1 VSTPGWRG
9 GDGPSPRG
17 PRPLRAIFEEESGPE
32 EADEFDVDAS
42 LEANDFLFEE
52 EAYRDM
58 EHFGAESGWFSAENK
73 WDSDHLRL
81 PQQVEGRSVA
91 EMLMRTP
98 EETAEGLPRR
108 TWTAALG
115 LPRVERVLTYGE
127 VLQGI
132 REERVDRLL
141 FFGGSRSVPDK
152 SMGIRD
158 HEVALRGTPFMVVFN
173 DRTLA
178 QAYVPEEDSR
188 VLYAAE
194 THGVPCQMVAG
205 AEGRAPVATM
215 VTKQQ
220 SDAVVRRID
229 RLGMV
234 AAVLAVPVL
243 WVLSVL
249 RQEWKGDVIDRANI
263 RRWRDKEKRKLSEI
277 EKLDALDLQVLQL
290 VREGKSSREI
300 CSEFTR
306 GGQPV
311 DEHFVEEMVE
321 LREQDALPEI
331 SAEDLRDMNSDIDL
345 SMLGFREEEG
355 VGGGEGDGD
364 EEDLE
369 GRLKKL
375 DKLKG
380 EQARGEKEGGERPGG
395 KTKKAAAA
403 AQRREVSGAEKRL
416 MTRIRNSRMRRIA
429 ARMRQRGL
437 RFQQMEESTLTF
449 DDVAGLPDATNALKE
464 IVDFFHNPEY
474 WRRAGARVPKGVLLY
489 GPPGNG
495 KTLMAR
501 ATAGESGVSFLS
513 MNASEF
519 IEMFQGVGA
528 ARVREMFGVAKQLA
542 PCIIFLDE
550 IDALGR
556 KRGGVKGND
565 ERDQALNQLLTE
577 MDGFATAEDVVVM
590 GATNRIDV
598 LDEALVRPGRFDRH
612 IKVELPNVVARE
624 AIFKVHSG
632 KRPVASDVDY
642 VRLAESSNGLSGAEI
657 SDVVNRAAFEAAR
670 EGTDEICAKHFS
682 RALTLQ
688 TDGEELNLKD
698 ETRRRLAI
706 QAASTALVM
715 SLHPN
720 AQRVK
725 KVVVAAFENLKV
737 PGVYGEEFNDL
748 LETKVLTAQYLRTV
762 LTVAVAGYE
771 GEGLL
776 YGEAERSTINQPFLH
791 YARTVA
797 SHLVLNM
804 GASPVADTEGGATDA
819 QTTMRYPLTQQVM
832 EKMSNADTA
841 LGPRNAFHLNE
852 EVSTDEYNTA
862 LLQVADEV
870 HKGQDRAR
878 TILGRNRAAL
888 DALVELFV
896 QKRELYGEEV
906 RDVVREH
913 VCDEDREA
921 FLEKD
926 NGALLTGR

>member
-1 VSTPGWRG
+1 
-9 GDGPSPRG
+9 
-17 PRPLRAIFEEESGPE
+17 
-32 EADEFDVDAS
+32 
-42 LEANDFLFEE
+42 
-52 EAYRDM
+52 
-58 EHFGAESGWFSAENK
+58 
-73 WDSDHLRL
+73 
-81 PQQVEGRSVA
+81 
-91 EMLMRTP
+91 
-98 EETAEGLPRR
+98 
-108 TWTAALG
+108 
-115 LPRVERVLTYGE
+115 
-127 VLQGI
+127 
-132 REERVDRLL
+132 
-141 FFGGSRSVPDK
+141 
-152 SMGIRD
+152 
-158 HEVALRGTPFMVVFN
+158 
-173 DRTLA
+173 
-178 QAYVPEEDSR
+178 
-188 VLYAAE
+188 
-194 THGVPCQMVAG
+194 MVAG
-205 AEGRAPVATM
+205 AEGRAPIATM

-220 SDAVVRRID
+220 SDAAVRRVD
-229 RLGMV
+229 RLGVV
-234 AAVLAVPVL
+234 AAVLALPVL

-263 RRWRDKEKRKLSEI
+263 RRWREKEKKKLSEI

-290 VREGKSSREI
+290 VREGKSAREV

-345 SMLGFREEEG
+345 SMLGFREEG
-355 VGGGEGDGD
+355 DGDGDDGD

-369 GRLKKL
+369 ERLKEL

-380 EQARGEKEGGERPGG
+380 DQAREENKQS
-395 KTKKAAAA
+395 KKLAAA

-449 DDVAGLPDATNALKE
+449 NDVAGLPDATNALKE

-474 WRRAGARVPKGVLLY
+474 WKRAGARVPKGVLLY

-612 IKVELPNVVARE
+612 IKVELPNLVARE

-632 KRPVASDVDY
+632 KRPVAPDVDY

-670 EGTDEICAKHFS
+670 EGVEEICAKHFS

-688 TDGEELNLKD
+688 TDGEELSLTD
-698 ETRRRLAI
+698 DTRRRLAT

-715 SLHPN
+715 SLHPD

-737 PGVYGEEFNDL
+737 PGVYAEEFNEL
-748 LETKVLTAQYLRTV
+748 LETKVLTAQYLRAV
-762 LTVAVAGYE
+762 LAVAVAGYE
-771 GEGLL
+771 GEGLV
-776 YGEAERSTINQPFLH
+776 YGGKERSTINQPFLH

-804 GASPVADTEGGATDA
+804 GAPPATAAGVAEAA
-819 QTTMRYPLTQQVM
+819 EARYPLTQQVM

-852 EVSTDEYNTA
+852 EVSVEEYNDA
-862 LLQVADEV
+862 LQQVSAEV
-870 HKGQDRAR
+870 QQGRTYARAV
-878 TILGRNRAAL
+878 LERNRVAL
-888 DALVELFV
+888 DALVELFM
-896 QKRELYGEEV
+896 QKKEMYGDEV
-906 RDVVREH
+906 RAVVGKY
-913 VCDEDREA
+913 VCEEDRA
-921 FLEKD
+921 ALLEKE
-926 NGALLTGR
+926 GGELLMGR

>member
-1 VSTPGWRG
+1 MVRRP
-9 GDGPSPRG
+9 PPRG
-17 PRPLRAIFEEESGPE
+17 PAPSRAIFEEESGPE

-52 EAYRDM
+52 EAYRDV
-58 EHFGAESGWFSAENK
+58 EHFGAESGWFSVENK

-81 PQQVEGRSVA
+81 PERVEGRSVA
-91 EMLMRTP
+91 DMLMQTP
-98 EETAEGLPRR
+98 AEAPGGVPKR
-108 TWTAALG
+108 TWTGALG

-127 VLQGI
+127 VLRGI

-141 FFGGSRSVPDK
+141 FFGGSRNVPEK
-152 SMGIRD
+152 SMGVRD
-158 HEVALRGTPFMVVFN
+158 YEVALRGTPFLVVFN

-178 QAYVPEEDSR
+178 QAYVPEEDAR

-205 AEGRAPVATM
+205 AEGRAPIATM

-220 SDAVVRRID
+220 SDAAVRRVD
-229 RLGMV
+229 RLGVV
-234 AAVLAVPVL
+234 AAVLALPVL

-263 RRWRDKEKRKLSEI
+263 RRWREKEKKKLSEI

-290 VREGKSSREI
+290 VREGKSAREV

-345 SMLGFREEEG
+345 SMLGFREEG
-355 VGGGEGDGD
+355 DGDGDDGD

-369 GRLKKL
+369 ERLKEL

-380 EQARGEKEGGERPGG
+380 DQAREENKQS
-395 KTKKAAAA
+395 KKLAAA

-449 DDVAGLPDATNALKE
+449 NDVAGLPDATNALKE

-474 WRRAGARVPKGVLLY
+474 WKRAGARVPKGVLLY

-612 IKVELPNVVARE
+612 IKVELPNLVARE

-632 KRPVASDVDY
+632 KRPVAPDVDY

-670 EGTDEICAKHFS
+670 EGVEEICAKHFS

-688 TDGEELNLKD
+688 TDGEELSLTD
-698 ETRRRLAI
+698 DTRRRLAT

-715 SLHPN
+715 SLHPD

-737 PGVYGEEFNDL
+737 PGVYAEEFNEL
-748 LETKVLTAQYLRTV
+748 LETKVLTAQYLRAV
-762 LTVAVAGYE
+762 LAVAVAGYE
-771 GEGLL
+771 GEGLV
-776 YGEAERSTINQPFLH
+776 YGVKERSTINQPFLH

-804 GASPVADTEGGATDA
+804 GAPPATAAGVAEAA
-819 QTTMRYPLTQQVM
+819 EVRYPLTQQVM

-852 EVSTDEYNTA
+852 EVSVEEYNDA
-862 LLQVADEV
+862 LLQVSAEV
-870 HKGQDRAR
+870 QQGRTYARAV
-878 TILGRNRAAL
+878 LERNRVAL
-888 DALVELFV
+888 DALVELFM
-896 QKRELYGEEV
+896 QKKEMYGDEV
-906 RDVVREH
+906 RAVVGKY
-913 VCDEDREA
+913 VCEEDRA
-921 FLEKD
+921 ALLEKE
-926 NGALLTGR
+926 GGELLMGR